1 MLISVANGPG
11 ERSDMPISC
20 PPSRD
25 HGTPQSNPGE
35 SLRSRILVVIPVY
48 NHAGTLSEVVT
59 RTKAVHDHVLVVDD
73 GSTDLTEDLLQGL
86 GVPFVRHA
94 HNRGKGTAIR
104 TGAETAREMG
114 MTHIITMDADGQH
127 DPADIPLFIRAID
140 DDANAII
147 VGARD
152 FSGANIPKSSRFGRH
167 FSNFWLRVQTGAV
180 ISDVQSGFRA
190 YPIAIFD
197 HLSLTENHYSFEV
210 EVLVKAAWAGFR
222 LEEVDVA
229 VFYPEKEQRISHF
242 KAFKD
247 NVRISLLNTR
257 LTIRSIMPVPHTTF
271 DTASTGAPTPIHPI
285 RSLQR
290 LLADDATPRDVALA
304 CALGIFLGTLPLV
317 AMHSI
322 AILLAAGWLRLN
334 KFAAL
339 AASQLCIP
347 PIVPALCIEAGFYMR
362 HGRFLTEISLQTLGY
377 EAFQRMYE
385 WVLGSLVLA
394 PVFAVTI
401 FVIVY
406 VLSKI
411 LSHGMKHAARN
422 AIR

>member
-1 MLISVANGPG
+1 MSIP
-11 ERSDMPISC
+11 C
-20 PPSRD
+20 PPSQDSRK
-25 HGTPQSNPGE
+25 PRCNPGE

-48 NHAGTLSEVVT
+48 NHAGTLQEVVT
-59 RTKAVHDHVLVVDD
+59 RTRAVHDHVLVVDD
-73 GSTDLTEDLLQGL
+73 GSTDLSQDRLEEL
-86 GVPFVRHA
+86 GVPSVCHA
-94 HNRGKGTAIR
+94 KNQGKGAAIR
-104 TGAETAREMG
+104 TGAETARHMG
-114 MTHIITMDADGQH
+114 MTHIITIDADGQH
-127 DPADIPLFIRAID
+127 DPADIPLFIAAIAKD
-140 DDANAII
+140 VNAII

-152 FSGANIPKSSRFGRH
+152 FSGSNIPQSSRFGRH

-190 YPIAIFD
+190 YPVTIFN

-229 VFYPEKEQRISHF
+229 VFYPKKEQRISHF

-257 LTIRSIMPVPHTTF
+257 LTIRSILPIPHTTF
-271 DTASTGAPTPIHPI
+271 DTGSAGAPTPIHPI

-290 LLADDATPRDVALA
+290 LLADDATPRDLALA
-304 CALGIFLGTLPLV
+304 CALGVFLGTLPLV

-339 AASQLCIP
+339 AASQVCIP
-347 PIVPALCIEAGFYMR
+347 PIVPALCIEAGFFMR

-377 EAFQRMYE
+377 EAFQRLYE
-385 WVLGSLVLA
+385 WILGSLVLA
-394 PVFAVTI
+394 PLFAVATL
-401 FVIVY
+401 VIVY
-406 VLSKI
+406 VLSRI
-411 LSHGMKHAARN
+411 LAHGIKHAARN
-422 AIR
+422 AAR

>member
-1 MLISVANGPG
+1 
-11 ERSDMPISC
+11 
-20 PPSRD
+20 
-25 HGTPQSNPGE
+25 
-35 SLRSRILVVIPVY
+35 VY
-48 NHAGTLSEVVT
+48 NHASTLHEVVA
-59 RTKAVHDHVLVVDD
+59 RTKAMHDHILVVDD
-73 GSTDLTEDLLQGL
+73 GSTDLTESLLEGF
-86 GVPFVRHA
+86 GVPYVRHTQ
-94 HNRGKGTAIR
+94 NRGKGVAIR
-104 TGAETAREMG
+104 TGAGAAREMD
-114 MTHIITMDADGQH
+114 MTHIITIDADGQH
-127 DPADIPLFIRAID
+127 DPADIPLFITAIAQD
-140 DDANAII
+140 ENAII

-152 FSGANIPKSSRFGRH
+152 FTGSNIPRSSRFGRH

-190 YPIAIFD
+190 YPVTIFE

-222 LEEVDVA
+222 LDEVNVA
-229 VFYPEKEQRISHF
+229 VFYPERGKRISHF
-242 KAFKD
+242 KAFRD

-257 LTIRSIMPVPHTTF
+257 LTIRSILPIPHTTY
-271 DTASTGAPTPIHPI
+271 DTREAGAPTPIHPI

-304 CALGIFLGTLPLV
+304 CALGVFLGTLPLV

-347 PIVPALCIEAGFYMR
+347 PIVPALCIEAGFFMR

-377 EAFQRMYE
+377 EAFQRLYE
-385 WVLGSLVLA
+385 WVIGSLILA
-394 PVFAVTI
+394 PLFAVTT

-411 LSHGMKHAARN
+411 LAHGMKHAARN
-422 AIR
+422 ALP